1 MSVNGGMPKFGNM
14 DTQKKINIRSA
25 DGGIIMSATIN
36 EGAKGCYSLMQHDYI
51 VLPLKLRTPKD
62 FRIGS
67 YVDLR
72 GVFDDALG
80 GKLAKM
86 YYVTENQNPTYNT
99 STGAYE
105 YDLRLNAYYWLWN
118 NFIFKYTPESTAG
131 EASWS
136 LTAPL
141 DVQMGVFL
149 RNLSELEFTYNGV
162 PYEYSIDSTVE
173 DKAVAMRYDN
183 MHLLD
188 ALFSMGGEN
197 AWDCD
202 VWVTEN
208 VIHFGRC
215 ENSDAVKIEIGAE
228 ASDMTRNES
237 RGTFATRVYAFGGTR
252 NIPENYRET
261 DNPDLT
267 VNGIVQKRL
276 MLPSGTPYID
286 AYPDMHPFEAVESV
300 VVFDDIYPKRIG
312 TLSDVRTVDRAVE
325 GEDGEQTGTFKAY
338 QYRDSGLVFDK
349 EYVIPGNEL
358 RIVFRSGR
366 LNGLDFGVTFN
377 PENADPAE
385 QLWEIVANE
394 DYGRRLPDETM
405 KPEDG
410 DEYILYGFN
419 IKLVSGQYVPEAEQE
434 LKERAQEYVDRT
446 KVDDGTY
453 TVTLRASW
461 VKGDQTHRTFDVG
474 QRVNLVNAAFFGNSG
489 RSSRVIGWEMALD
502 IPYDNPTYTIGESAQ
517 YSRLTEIEDRVDSL
531 TFNGQAYQ
539 GTGGGSGVY
548 VIRTNDAT
556 PASDTNVF
564 SALRS
569 LSTFLR
575 KDRED
580 ATRFLLSMYGGA
592 VFGKDGFAPG
602 LAGFGARI
610 DNGGNGEMES
620 LVLRRFLEVP
630 ELRYNRVQITLG
642 DKWRAPG
649 AGIIE
654 SVDTESRTC
663 TLKLEDGEIGAIDAG
678 DICMGIYHSSNESD
692 NATEDSDDGKG
703 NRKFAGFCTVYFTI
717 TEVIGEDNRQ
727 FRYQLRPVSSAWAHE
742 FEPFEMMT
750 FVAYGN
756 FTNPERQTS
765 VYETR
770 TYTRMLWKQN
780 TWEIGVGNIAM
791 QTGDLSNLEGQGL
804 SGMDGYS
811 MYANSVYFTGV
822 IRQTKPDGTPIV
834 TANDRGEWGAGHYD
848 YWDRVSHGGCLWLCV
863 NEDGTDAEPV
873 EGNPDWLL
881 QVSRGEDG
889 FGSVTV
895 DLDNENASI
904 GVDADGNVTAGLP
917 LTVGFS
923 MYFGTEDMEITSI
936 THSAPEGVEV
946 TDSAESASSSV
957 TSVSPSAPSSFE
969 VTYTVTGTHGGT
981 PYTRSA
987 SFRIIKVKSGADGK
1001 DAVLYSLSPSPS
1013 AIKVDKDGHLSKPQ
1027 VDCHVFRT
1035 DGSGQTEISSLPEG
1049 YSVEKWING
1058 SLLNEYS
1065 SGFPLAVAVYDTF
1078 ENISF
1083 RLVKGDELLDEE
1095 TVPIL
1100 RDGSDGKDGSGETA
1114 VIVLSHPC
1122 ISVSSSGSVTPTQ
1135 VWATPQVFTAD
1146 GMENLPS
1153 GWYME
1158 FSDDGGGEW
1167 YSYDWKYDTLNTGSE
1182 PIWFRICDGGGKVRT
1197 QAVIPVMRDGADGQP
1212 GEDGKP
1218 GSSSVIVYRRSDT
1231 KPEKPSGREPE
1242 GWSTSV
1248 PDFFPGVEAEYNAE
1262 GNAADFIL
1270 LSSGMWA
1277 SPEGPWQAG
1286 TYGTRVVMECD
1297 EEFDMELSLS
1307 VEYNGP
1313 FTATVHGVDGEGTI
1327 VTFSDDRTWL
1337 LPVHVPAGRHYI
1349 DVEMSQADGTD
1360 PLDPASRLLFAFN
1373 FPKKTPRLVWMSSAL
1388 VDSASPEWSD
1398 PAVLAPDF
1406 PQVETIYL
1414 RTASEVPYV
1423 EVPGPEDPFKNGY
1436 TGEAEQYHQEEPY
1449 PAGRIVKYGGGYRI
1463 FLKAHAG
1470 GAVPQDGDW
1479 AACGWWTSA
1488 PQGVS
1493 AEMTCEYESVRR
1505 YTVGEG
1511 WGAYSVPSLRSL
1523 YAAEGLQGIE
1533 GCIMRTSEWAEG
1545 TAYRN
1550 DEKLSEGTRY
1560 IDVAMIR
1567 DVEAATGWRAFKCL
1581 ETHVS
1586 SSATRPGT
1594 EGGEPYWEEFAAN
1607 VMSVFTS
1614 LIIAKNASISF
1625 LQGNRLLIMDED
1637 GDVTAGMSG
1646 SEEGEAVRFWAG
1658 SPSPDGAPYRVTATG
1673 ALFASSAT
1681 IEGDITVTKG
1691 RVGGFTIRDN
1701 KLSYDYT
1708 QDDSGR
1714 QPSVI
1719 INASGSEFFRINET
1733 PTVSGQTNSSPFLN
1747 IRADSRP
1754 AVRITTGGSYA
1765 DSPTGIYVLCNASG
1779 YGKALETYGNVSMT
1793 ARDGENVTVHGLA
1806 LHVRSVSSSGSI
1818 YSDDD
1823 FIAAGASSDIT
1834 LTLPR
1839 SGHTGK
1845 LIFVRKTGRGNVT
1858 ISGGG
1863 LSIMPS
1869 GEFNGGYVSSV
1880 QLVNG
1885 QLAILACTGGVWF
1898 FTVINN

>member
-1 MSVNGGMPKFGNM
+1 MS
-14 DTQKKINIRSA
+14 
-25 DGGIIMSATIN
+25 
-36 EGAKGCYSLMQHDYI
+36 I
-51 VLPLKLRTPKD
+51 VYT
-62 FRIGS
+62 
-67 YVDLR
+67 
-72 GVFDDALG
+72 
-80 GKLAKM
+80 
-86 YYVTENQNPTYNT
+86 NPTYRITYQGVAMVENALENPNLVQISVTSECEIIVAPDSRYGIEAYPNGQYRSWDLDGLNT
-99 STGAYE
+99 
-105 YDLRLNAYYWLWN
+105 RLNRAEEH
-118 NFIFKYTPESTAG
+118 FIYARLNRSDSSALIVFSVNDYATDGSTEEG
-131 EASWS
+131 EASESYWYIKIGKITQTDRTGPDATTDREITLDFGKL
-136 LTAPL
+136 LTDTYIDEDNGGWRELFEVTADDLIRPL
-141 DVQMGVFL
+141 KRF
-149 RNLSELEFTYNGV
+149 
-162 PYEYSIDSTVE
+162 
-173 DKAVAMRYDN
+173 
-183 MHLLD
+183 
-188 ALFSMGGEN
+188 
-197 AWDCD
+197 
-202 VWVTEN
+202 
-208 VIHFGRC
+208 
-215 ENSDAVKIEIGAE
+215 
-228 ASDMTRNES
+228 AS
-237 RGTFATRVYAFGGTR
+237 F
-252 NIPENYRET
+252 
-261 DNPDLT
+261 
-267 VNGIVQKRL
+267 IVQ
-276 MLPSGTPYID
+276 
-286 AYPDMHPFEAVESV
+286 
-300 VVFDDIYPKRIG
+300 G
-312 TLSDVRTVDRAVE
+312 TLSIIGKLVINGKAVSDIARQGDVE
-325 GEDGEQTGTFKAY
+325 
-338 QYRDSGLVFDK
+338 
-349 EYVIPGNEL
+349 
-358 RIVFRSGR
+358 
-366 LNGLDFGVTFN
+366 
-377 PENADPAE
+377 PAPD
-385 QLWEIVANE
+385 N
-394 DYGRRLPDETM
+394 DETLPTTAYLAGRYLE
-405 KPEDG
+405 K
-410 DEYILYGFN
+410 
-419 IKLVSGQYVPEAEQE
+419 
-434 LKERAQEYVDRT
+434 
-446 KVDDGTY
+446 
-453 TVTLRASW
+453 LRAC
-461 VKGDQTHRTFDVG
+461 
-474 QRVNLVNAAFFGNSG
+474 
-489 RSSRVIGWEMALD
+489 
-502 IPYDNPTYTIGESAQ
+502 
-517 YSRLTEIEDRVDSL
+517 
-531 TFNGQAYQ
+531 
-539 GTGGGSGVY
+539 
-548 VIRTNDAT
+548 
-556 PASDTNVF
+556 
-564 SALRS
+564 
-569 LSTFLR
+569 FLN

-580 ATRFLLSMYGGA
+580 STVFLQTFRGGI

-602 LAGFGARI
+602 LTGFGGHLGTDGRA
-610 DNGGNGEMES
+610 EMRALTLWEW
-620 LVLRRFLEVP
+620 LAVP
-630 ELRYNRVQITLG
+630 ELRYNRVEVFLG
-642 DKWRAPG
+642 IKWRVPG
-649 AGIIE
+649 AGIILE
-654 SVDTESRTC
+654 CTPDTDAEGNTLSTGTC
-663 TLKLEDGEIGAIDAG
+663 TLKLEDGEFGAVAG
-678 DICMGIYHSSNESD
+678 DDIAMGIYHMGD
-692 NATEDSDDGKG
+692 GGDATEDSDDGKG
-703 NRKFAGFCTVYFTI
+703 NFTFAGFSTCYFRI
-717 TEVIGEDNRQ
+717 TGVSGDDNGT
-727 FRYQLRPVSSAWAHE
+727 FTYALRPGFSVHPRAQMHFSC
-742 FEPFEMMT
+742 
-750 FVAYGN
+750 YGN

-770 TYTRMLWKQN
+770 TYTRILWKQN

-804 SGMDGYS
+804 SGMEGYS

-834 TANDRGEWGAGHYD
+834 TANDRGEWEAGHYD

-1013 AIKVDKDGHLSKPQ
+1013 AIKVDKDGYLSKPQ

-1095 TVPIL
+1095 TVPVL

-1167 YSYDWKYDTLNTGSE
+1167 NSYDWKYDTLNTGSE

-1197 QAVIPVMRDGADGQP
+1197 QAVIPVMRDGANGQP

-1218 GSSSVIVYRRSDT
+1218 GSSSVIVYKRSDT

-1248 PDFFPGVEAEYNAE
+1248 PDFFPGVEAEYNAD

-1297 EEFDMELSLS
+1297 EEFDMQLSLS

-1414 RTASEVPYV
+1414 RTASEVPYI
-1423 EVPGPEDPFKNGY
+1423 EVPGPEDPFENGY

-1479 AACGWWTSA
+1479 VACGWWTSA

-1625 LQGNRLLIMDED
+1625 LQGNRLLIMDDD

-1719 INASGSEFFRINET
+1719 INASGSEFFRINEI

-1754 AVRITTGGSYA
+1754 AVRITTGGGYA

-1779 YGKALETYGNVSMT
+1779 YGKALDTYGNVSMT
-1793 ARDGENVTVHGLA
+1793 ARNGENVTVHGLA
-1806 LHVRSVSSSGSI
+1806 LHVRSVSYSGNI

-1845 LIFVRKTGRGNVT
+1845 IIFVRKTGRGNVT

-1869 GEFNGGYVSSV
+1869 GEYNGGYVSSV
-1880 QLVNG
+1880 QIFNG

-1898 FTVINN
+1898 CTVINN

>member
-1 MSVNGGMPKFGNM
+1 MIVNYTDPTYRITYQGVAMVENALESPNLVQISVTSECEIIVAPDSRYGIEAYPNGQYRSWDLDGLNTRLNRAEEHFIYARLNRSDSSALIVFSVN
-14 DTQKKINIRSA
+14 DYAT
-25 DGGIIMSATIN
+25 DGS
-36 EGAKGCYSLMQHDYI
+36 
-51 VLPLKLRTPKD
+51 
-62 FRIGS
+62 
-67 YVDLR
+67 
-72 GVFDDALG
+72 
-80 GKLAKM
+80 
-86 YYVTENQNPTYNT
+86 TE
-99 STGAYE
+99 E
-105 YDLRLNAYYWLWN
+105 
-118 NFIFKYTPESTAG
+118 G
-131 EASWS
+131 EASESYWYIKIGKITQTDRTGPDATTEREITLDFGKL
-136 LTAPL
+136 LTDTYIDEDNGGWRELFEVTADDLIRPL
-141 DVQMGVFL
+141 KRFASFIVQGT
-149 RNLSELEFTYNGV
+149 LSIIGKLVIN
-162 PYEYSIDSTVE
+162 
-173 DKAVAMRYDN
+173 DKAVSDIARQGDVEPAPDN
-183 MHLLD
+183 
-188 ALFSMGGEN
+188 
-197 AWDCD
+197 
-202 VWVTEN
+202 
-208 VIHFGRC
+208 
-215 ENSDAVKIEIGAE
+215 
-228 ASDMTRNES
+228 
-237 RGTFATRVYAFGGTR
+237 
-252 NIPENYRET
+252 
-261 DNPDLT
+261 
-267 VNGIVQKRL
+267 
-276 MLPSGTPYID
+276 
-286 AYPDMHPFEAVESV
+286 
-300 VVFDDIYPKRIG
+300 
-312 TLSDVRTVDRAVE
+312 
-325 GEDGEQTGTFKAY
+325 
-338 QYRDSGLVFDK
+338 
-349 EYVIPGNEL
+349 
-358 RIVFRSGR
+358 
-366 LNGLDFGVTFN
+366 
-377 PENADPAE
+377 
-385 QLWEIVANE
+385 
-394 DYGRRLPDETM
+394 DETLPTTAYLAGRYLE
-405 KPEDG
+405 K
-410 DEYILYGFN
+410 
-419 IKLVSGQYVPEAEQE
+419 
-434 LKERAQEYVDRT
+434 
-446 KVDDGTY
+446 
-453 TVTLRASW
+453 LRAC
-461 VKGDQTHRTFDVG
+461 
-474 QRVNLVNAAFFGNSG
+474 
-489 RSSRVIGWEMALD
+489 
-502 IPYDNPTYTIGESAQ
+502 
-517 YSRLTEIEDRVDSL
+517 
-531 TFNGQAYQ
+531 
-539 GTGGGSGVY
+539 
-548 VIRTNDAT
+548 
-556 PASDTNVF
+556 
-564 SALRS
+564 
-569 LSTFLR
+569 FLN

-580 ATRFLLSMYGGA
+580 STDFLQTFRGGI
-592 VFGKDGFAPG
+592 VFGDDGFAPG
-602 LAGFGARI
+602 LAGFGGHLGTDGRA
-610 DNGGNGEMES
+610 EMRALTLWEW
-620 LVLRRFLEVP
+620 LAVP
-630 ELRYNRVQITLG
+630 ELRYNRVEVFLG
-642 DKWRAPG
+642 IKWRVPG
-649 AGIIE
+649 AGIILE
-654 SVDTESRTC
+654 CTPDTDAEGNTLPTGTC
-663 TLKLEDGEIGAIDAG
+663 TLKLEDGEFGAVAG
-678 DICMGIYHSSNESD
+678 DDIAMGIYHMGGGGD
-692 NATEDSDDGKG
+692 ATEDSDDGKG
-703 NRKFAGFCTVYFTI
+703 NFTFAGFSTCYFRI
-717 TEVIGEDNRQ
+717 TGVSGDDNGT
-727 FRYQLRPVSSAWAHE
+727 FTYALRPGFSVHPRAQMHFSC
-742 FEPFEMMT
+742 
-750 FVAYGN
+750 YGN

-765 VYETR
+765 AYETR
-770 TYTRMLWKQN
+770 TYMRMLWKQN

-804 SGMDGYS
+804 SGMEGYS

-834 TANDRGEWGAGHYD
+834 TANDRGEWEAGHYD

-1001 DAVLYSLSPSPS
+1001 DAVLYSLSLSPS

-1035 DGSGQTEISSLPEG
+1035 DGSGQTEIESLPEG

-1095 TVPIL
+1095 TVPVL

-1122 ISVSSSGSVTPTQ
+1122 ISVSSSGSVTPAQ

-1167 YSYDWKYDTLNTGSE
+1167 NSYDWKYDTLNTGSE

-1197 QAVIPVMRDGADGQP
+1197 QAVIPVMRDGANGQP

-1218 GSSSVIVYRRSDT
+1218 GSSSVIVYKRSDT
-1231 KPEKPSGREPE
+1231 KPDKPSGREPE

-1349 DVEMSQADGTD
+1349 DVEMSQVDGTD

-1373 FPKKTPRLVWMSSAL
+1373 FPRKTARLVWMSSAL

-1398 PAVLAPDF
+1398 PSVLAPDF

-1414 RTASEVPYV
+1414 RTASEVPYI
-1423 EVPGPEDPFKNGY
+1423 EVPSPEDPFGNGY

-1719 INASGSEFFRINET
+1719 INASGSEYFRINET

-1898 FTVINN
+1898 CTVINN